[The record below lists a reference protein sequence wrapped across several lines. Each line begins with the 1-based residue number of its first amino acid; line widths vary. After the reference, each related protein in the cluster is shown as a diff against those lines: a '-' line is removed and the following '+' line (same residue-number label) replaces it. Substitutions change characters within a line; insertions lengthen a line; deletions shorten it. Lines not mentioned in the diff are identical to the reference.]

1 MRLSDD
7 LRTLG
12 SWSKIDGAHC
22 VPLCGMAMFSVLGH
36 CDRPQ
41 VQIKGKICSRTYRDG
56 VEKGGLALPNIEI
69 SCGTRRPLVRLG
81 QD

>member
-41 VQIKGKICSRTYRDG
+41 VQIKGSQP
-56 VEKGGLALPNIEI
+56 ALFAP
-69 SCGTRRPLVRLG
+69 
-81 QD
+81 

>member
-22 VPLCGMAMFSVLGH
+22 VPLCGMAMFSVLRH

-41 VQIKGKICSRTYRDG
+41 VQIKGKIYFAAATAQQRRK
-56 VEKGGLALPNIEI
+56 EQLPR
-69 SCGTRRPLVRLG
+69 S
-81 QD
+81 